1 MKYLA
6 NSIKDLFFGRR
17 VLYAVIAITCI
28 FCLGFPYPVFI
39 VIGKLGLLL
48 LMLALLTDITMLYSV
63 QAPFAG
69 SRTLEDKLSNGDYN
83 PIALHIHG
91 KYPFKTQL
99 QIIDELPFQLQL
111 RNKEFSLI
119 NCAPGFNEQ
128 LTYKILPTE
137 RGVYNFGDM
146 LIFASTS
153 LKLISRRV
161 RIPAARDVKV
171 YPSIIQYRKF
181 AYLAISNRLAEAGVK
196 KIRQIGISNEFEQ
209 IRDYVSGDDYR
220 IINWKASARK
230 NELMVN
236 QYQQEKAQNVF
247 CLIDKGRLMH
257 MPFEG
262 LALADYAINAALVLS
277 GIAIGKGDKAGLI
290 TFSDKIG
297 SFIMANSKPTQMQ
310 IISEALYNQET
321 RSRDADF
328 LRLYK
333 NVSIRIKKRSLM
345 ILFTNFDSLVTL
357 YRQIKYLKAIAKNH
371 LLCVVIF
378 ENTEI
383 NRLSEKKVNDITGI
397 YKQTIAE
404 KFQYDKQLIKKELVK
419 NGIYCILTEP
429 KELTL
434 NTINQYIEY
443 KARGII

>member
-1 MKYLA
+1 L
-6 NSIKDLFFGRR
+6 
-17 VLYAVIAITCI
+17 
-28 FCLGFPYPVFI
+28 FI
-39 VIGKLGLLL
+39 VIGKLGILVLLL
-48 LMLALLTDITMLYSV
+48 GLLTDITMLYSV
-63 QAPFAG
+63 QAPFTG

-83 PIALHIHG
+83 PIALHIQG

-119 NCAPGFNEQ
+119 NCAPGFNEHI
-128 LTYKILPTE
+128 TYKILPTE
-137 RGVYNFGDM
+137 RGMYNFGDI

-153 LKLISRRV
+153 LRLISRRV
-161 RIPAARDVKV
+161 SIPAARDVKV

-209 IRDYVSGDDYR
+209 IRDYVTGDDYR

-236 QYQQEKAQNVF
+236 QYQQEKAQNVY

-262 LALADYAINAALVLS
+262 LALVDYAINASLVLS
-277 GIAIGKGDKAGLI
+277 GIAVGKGDKAGLI

-321 RSRDADF
+321 RNKDADF

-333 NVSIRIKKRSLM
+333 NVSARIKKRSLM
-345 ILFTNFDSLVTL
+345 VLFTNFDSLVTL
-357 YRQIKYLKAIAKNH
+357 YRQIKYLQAIAKNH

-383 NRLSEKKVNDITGI
+383 NKLSEKRANDITGI

-404 KFQYDKQLIKKELVK
+404 KFQYDKQLIKKELAK

-429 KELTL
+429 KELTV